1 MTQQCDIGFI
11 GLGVMGKNLVMN
23 LADHGY
29 TIAAF
34 DLDQD
39 KIEGVLK
46 QDELER
52 GDKAPRIVGC
62 HTLEELLAH
71 SAQPHLI
78 ILSVPAGKPVDIVCE
93 NLMKAGLKTDAVVVD
108 TGNTLW
114 TDTVERTAKYE
125 GQFTLF
131 STAVSGGE
139 VGARFGPALMP
150 SGDAEQWQRLAPV
163 WEAIAAKVDAKTG
176 KPLESFVPGQP
187 VTEGEPCAAYIGPA
201 GAGHYVKMVHN
212 GIEYADMQQICEAYQ
227 VMRDVAGMSC
237 DEIGDVFAEWNQ
249 GPLNSYLIEISADIL
264 KQKDPATG
272 KPVVDV
278 IQDTAG
284 QKGTGLWT
292 AISSLE
298 VGSPNP
304 SIAQSVFARAL
315 SSMKQERV
323 AASKV
328 LKGPQPEA
336 LNEEQ
341 KAQLI
346 AQLHDA
352 LYCSKLC
359 VYAQGFHLMKLAGE
373 QQGWDLDF
381 ASIAKI
387 FRAGCI
393 IRAIFLQSITEAFER
408 NGELA
413 NLLVDP
419 FFVEQI
425 EERQT
430 NWRKSIAN
438 AIINGIPTPVFSASL
453 AYYDTYRNAVVPANL
468 LQAQRDFFGAHTF
481 ERVDQPAGEFYHIE
495 WSQPERQQVRVK

>member
-1 MTQQCDIGFI
+1 MTQLCDIGFI

-23 LADHGY
+23 LVDHGY
-29 TIAAF
+29 TVAAF
-34 DLDQD
+34 DLDQE
-39 KIEGVLK
+39 KIDGVLA
-46 QDELER
+46 QDQQER
-52 GDKAPRIVGC
+52 GDKAARVVGC
-62 HTLEELLAH
+62 NTLETLLA
-71 SAQPHLI
+71 STKQPHLI
-78 ILSVPAGKPVDIVCE
+78 ILSVPAGKPVDIVSE
-93 NLMKAGLKTDAVVVD
+93 NLLKAGMTADAVVVD

-150 SGDAEQWQRLAPV
+150 SGDAAQWERLAPV
-163 WEAIAAKVDAKTG
+163 WEAIAAKVDPDTG
-176 KPLESFVPGQP
+176 KPLESYVPGQP

-227 VMRDVAGMSC
+227 VMREVAGMSC
-237 DEIGDVFAEWNQ
+237 DEIGDVFEEWNK

-264 KQKDPATG
+264 KQKDAETG

-278 IQDTAG
+278 IKDTAG

-315 SSMKQERV
+315 SSMKTERV
-323 AASKV
+323 AASQV
-328 LKGPQPEA
+328 LKGPQVASLSVAEK
-336 LNEEQ
+336 EE
-341 KAQLI
+341 LI
-346 AQLHDA
+346 SQLHDA

-393 IRAIFLQSITEAFER
+393 IRAIFLQSITKAFEADSD
-408 NGELA
+408 LD
-413 NLLVDP
+413 NLLVAP

-425 EERQT
+425 EERQQ
-430 NWRKSIAN
+430 NWRKSIAQSVM
-438 AIINGIPTPVFSASL
+438 NGIPTPVFSASL

-481 ERVDQPAGEFYHIE
+481 ERLDKPAGEFYHIE
-495 WSQPERQQVRVK
+495 WSQPERQQVRIK

>member
-39 KIEGVLK
+39 KIDGVLA
-46 QDELER
+46 QDTKER
-52 GDKAPRIVGC
+52 GDKLPRVVGC
-62 HTLEELLAH
+62 NTLEALLANTK
-71 SAQPHLI
+71 QPHLI
-78 ILSVPAGKPVDIVCE
+78 ILSVPAGKPVDIVCH
-93 NLMKAGLKTDAVVVD
+93 NLLEAGLATDAVVVD

-114 TDTVERTAKYE
+114 TDTVERTANYK
-125 GQFTLF
+125 GKFTLF

-150 SGDAEQWQRLAPV
+150 SGDAKQWQRLAPV
-163 WEAIAAKVDAKTG
+163 WEAIAAKVDPETG

-212 GIEYADMQQICEAYQ
+212 GIEYADMQQICEAYH

-237 DEIGDVFAEWNQ
+237 DEIGDVFAQWNN

-264 KQKDPATG
+264 KQKDPVTG

-292 AISSLE
+292 AMSSLE

-315 SSMKQERV
+315 SSMKAERL
-323 AASKV
+323 AASRV
-328 LKGPQPEA
+328 LKGPTTQP
-336 LNEEQ
+336 LSDDD
-341 KAQLI
+341 KATLI
-346 AQLHDA
+346 EQLHDA

-408 NGELA
+408 DGALT

-419 FFVEQI
+419 FFIEQI
-425 EERQT
+425 ESRQA
-430 NWRKSIAN
+430 NWRQSIAN
-438 AIINGIPTPVFSASL
+438 AVVNGIPTPVFGASL

-495 WSQPERQQVRVK
+495 WSQPERNQVRVK

>member
-1 MTQQCDIGFI
+1 MTQLCDIGFI

-23 LADHGY
+23 LVDHGY
-29 TIAAF
+29 TVAAF
-34 DLDQD
+34 DLDQE
-39 KIEGVLK
+39 KIDGVLA
-46 QDELER
+46 QDAKER
-52 GDKAPRIVGC
+52 GDQSPRVVGC
-62 HTLEELLAH
+62 NTLEALLA
-71 SAQPHLI
+71 STQLPHLI
-78 ILSVPAGKPVDIVCE
+78 ILSVPAGKPVDSVCE
-93 NLMKAGLKTDAVVVD
+93 SLMAAGMTSDAVVVD

-114 TDTVERTAKYE
+114 TDTVERTANYE
-125 GQFTLF
+125 GKFTLF

-163 WEAIAAKVDAKTG
+163 WEAIAAKVDPATG
-176 KPLESFVPGQP
+176 RPLESYVPGQP

-227 VMRDVAGMSC
+227 VMREVAGMSC
-237 DEIGDVFAEWNQ
+237 DEIGDVFAEWNK

-264 KQKDPATG
+264 KQKDPITG
-272 KPVVDV
+272 QPVVDV
-278 IQDTAG
+278 IMDTAG

-292 AISSLE
+292 AMSSLE

-304 SIAQSVFARAL
+304 SIAQSVFSRAL
-315 SSMKQERV
+315 SSMKDERV
-323 AASKV
+323 AASKI
-328 LKGPQPEA
+328 LQGPKTTPISE
-336 LNEEQ
+336 LE
-341 KAQLI
+341 KAELI
-346 AQLHDA
+346 SQLHDA

-373 QQGWDLDF
+373 QQGWNLDF

-408 NGELA
+408 DGKLA
-413 NLLVDP
+413 NLLIDP
-419 FFVEQI
+419 FFKEQI
-425 EERQT
+425 EERQE

-438 AIINGIPTPVFSASL
+438 AVLKGIPTPVFSASL
-453 AYYDTYRNAVVPANL
+453 AYYDTYRHAVVPANL

-481 ERVDQPAGEFYHIE
+481 ERVDEPRGQFYHIN
-495 WSQPERQQVRVK
+495 WSQERDQVRIK